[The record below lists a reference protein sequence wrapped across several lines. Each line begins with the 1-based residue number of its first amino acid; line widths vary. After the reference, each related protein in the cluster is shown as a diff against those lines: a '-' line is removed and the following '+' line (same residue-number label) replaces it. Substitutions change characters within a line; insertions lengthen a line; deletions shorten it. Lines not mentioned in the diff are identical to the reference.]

1 MSRMKLIT
9 LTLALLATLLVFT
22 ACGNPI
28 SEIVHGDPPQ
38 GEISQDPAPVSP
50 EPEPEPEETEEQ
62 RRARLIKKMEDIFA
76 AAEPMENYTFTLND
90 PVTVEGREYYYG
102 VWQRVITDYDTQ
114 SRYLSTVAEF
124 FITPDGDECYIGN
137 HFPANEG
144 NGETVVFS
152 SGNIFEEINNGCIL
166 SPALWQGIFFASA
179 SVFLLLLL
187 TLVQG
192 PSTDPQG
199 RRRFASPWGRPCP
212 CTLLPVFSPLRV
224 LLPSAAR

>member
-1 MSRMKLIT
+1 MVGQPTGT
-9 LTLALLATLLVFT
+9 LYVTLSSGKVREVQLPLT
-22 ACGNPI
+22 ADLELRLN
-28 SEIVHGDPPQ
+28 
-38 GEISQDPAPVSP
+38 DPAPKPEP

-114 SRYLSTVAEF
+114 SRYLSIVAEF
-124 FITPDGDECYIGN
+124 FITPDGDECYIGT

-152 SGNIFEEINNGCIL
+152 SGNIFEEINNG
-166 SPALWQGIFFASA
+166 
-179 SVFLLLLL
+179 
-187 TLVQG
+187 
-192 PSTDPQG
+192 
-199 RRRFASPWGRPCP
+199 
-212 CTLLPVFSPLRV
+212 
-224 LLPSAAR
+224 

>member
-1 MSRMKLIT
+1 MSSRPFFL
-9 LTLALLATLLVFT
+9 LPLCFVSALALNAYAALDPTGVYQDYLEKLDAATPPVAAMAT
-22 ACGNPI
+22 AAADGVYPW
-28 SEIVHGDPPQ
+28 SEPKAPEPPPVP
-38 GEISQDPAPVSP
+38 DPAPLPDPEP

-152 SGNIFEEINNGCIL
+152 SGNIFEEINNG
-166 SPALWQGIFFASA
+166 
-179 SVFLLLLL
+179 
-187 TLVQG
+187 
-192 PSTDPQG
+192 
-199 RRRFASPWGRPCP
+199 
-212 CTLLPVFSPLRV
+212 
-224 LLPSAAR
+224 

>member
-1 MSRMKLIT
+1 MSRMKLIA

-50 EPEPEPEETEEQ
+50 EPEPEPEETEELGDVYKRQEQ

-152 SGNIFEEINNGCIL
+152 SGNIFEEINNG
-166 SPALWQGIFFASA
+166 
-179 SVFLLLLL
+179 
-187 TLVQG
+187 
-192 PSTDPQG
+192 
-199 RRRFASPWGRPCP
+199 
-212 CTLLPVFSPLRV
+212 
-224 LLPSAAR
+224 

>member
-38 GEISQDPAPVSP
+38 AGTPDASDPLSP

-114 SRYLSTVAEF
+114 SRYLTTVAEF

-152 SGNIFEEINNGCIL
+152 SGNIFEEINNG
-166 SPALWQGIFFASA
+166 
-179 SVFLLLLL
+179 
-187 TLVQG
+187 
-192 PSTDPQG
+192 
-199 RRRFASPWGRPCP
+199 
-212 CTLLPVFSPLRV
+212 
-224 LLPSAAR
+224 

>member
-1 MSRMKLIT
+1 MSRMKLIA

-28 SEIVHGDPPQ
+28 SEIVHGDPPPSWNP
-38 GEISQDPAPVSP
+38 GCFRSP
-50 EPEPEPEETEEQ
+50 LP
-62 RRARLIKKMEDIFA
+62 RARTGTGGNRGAAPCPPHKKMEDIFA

-124 FITPDGDECYIGN
+124 FITPDGEECYIGN

-152 SGNIFEEINNGCIL
+152 SGNIFEEINNG
-166 SPALWQGIFFASA
+166 
-179 SVFLLLLL
+179 
-187 TLVQG
+187 
-192 PSTDPQG
+192 
-199 RRRFASPWGRPCP
+199 
-212 CTLLPVFSPLRV
+212 
-224 LLPSAAR
+224 